1 MGLQTQRVR
10 QGWLPL
16 CWRRDGGEVKR
27 GGERKPRGYC
37 LRVRAWGDFPGGSV
51 GKNLP
56 ADAGNMGIISDPGRS
71 HMPQG
76 S

>member
-1 MGLQTQRVR
+1 M
-10 QGWLPL
+10 
-16 CWRRDGGEVKR
+16 KR